1 MLRPNKFYIEDGT
14 TSESST
20 SSSSMLCAC
29 CFNCKTASSTFAT
42 RYWLECCNRSLN
54 WTNSIT
60 WSTVEW
66 DLYITDTNARRS
78 EDKSY
83 IGYYYFVLCAKHDQ
97 EKTRQQS
104 FERKISLNQ
113 FYPTNLDIKWM
124 SRQIIITYCVCV

>member
-1 MLRPNKFYIEDGT
+1 MNPEFQVLKSGLKEEEILNQYASNILRPNKFYIEDGT

-83 IGYYYFVLCAKHDQ
+83 IGY
-97 EKTRQQS
+97 
-104 FERKISLNQ
+104 
-113 FYPTNLDIKWM
+113 
-124 SRQIIITYCVCV
+124 